1 MLEQKDIEILQNMM
15 ESVVGTKLVESEER
29 MCARIAESE
38 ERMNARLESRLAE
51 SEERMCA
58 RIVES
63 EERMNAGFEKK
74 LAVYEDLLIREM
86 YKIQEN
92 LSDRIDKIETRL
104 DTMQHDINACKLER
118 ESVGLLIKKIDQL
131 ECRIEEL
138 EKKTA

>member
-15 ESVVGTKLVESEER
+15 ESVVGTKLAESEER

-38 ERMNARLESRLAE
+38 ERLNARLESRLA
-51 SEERMCA
+51 
-58 RIVES
+58 ES

>member
-1 MLEQKDIEILQNMM
+1 ARLE
-15 ESVVGTKLVESEER
+15 
-29 MCARIAESE
+29 ARLAESE
-38 ERMNARLESRLAE
+38 ERMNARLEARLAE
-51 SEERMCA
+51 SEERMNA
-58 RIVES
+58 RLEARLTES

-74 LAVYEDLLIREM
+74 LAESEDLLIREM
-86 YKIQEN
+86 YKIETN
-92 LSDRIDKIETRL
+92 LSGRIDKVEARL